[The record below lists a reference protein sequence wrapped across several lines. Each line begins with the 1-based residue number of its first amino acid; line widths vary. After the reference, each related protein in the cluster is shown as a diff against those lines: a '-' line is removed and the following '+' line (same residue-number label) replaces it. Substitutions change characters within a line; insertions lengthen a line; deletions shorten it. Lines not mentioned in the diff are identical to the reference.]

1 MWTCSIIQGE
11 CKKLKIKVP
20 KSGTVDNFLGSLKK
34 LREERRKAEN
44 VFLDEVEQDI
54 SQKEK
59 FLTEQIT
66 TLQEMNTNL
75 NTLIE
80 HKCVIAIAA

>member
-59 FLTEQIT
+59 FLTE
-66 TLQEMNTNL
+66 
-75 NTLIE
+75 
-80 HKCVIAIAA
+80 